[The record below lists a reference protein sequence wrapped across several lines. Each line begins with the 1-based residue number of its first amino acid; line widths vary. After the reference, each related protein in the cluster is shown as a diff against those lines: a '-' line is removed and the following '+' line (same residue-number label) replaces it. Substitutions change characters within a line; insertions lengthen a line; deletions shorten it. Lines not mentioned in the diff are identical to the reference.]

1 MKKNKKL
8 FAILTLVA
16 FMMTLVPA
24 LAFAANETVTA
35 SVTEQNDT
43 TATVVVTA
51 SSDSTLTAEEVT
63 FTLGSDTKV
72 VTADATKTSVS
83 ATFIVTKTDAEQTI
97 AKANIKAQ
105 GASAYPET
113 TATADL
119 KIAANPVLATQA
131 AWTAYKAD
139 TDNDTLFQAFKNAQK
154 ESALTGNDADKAAVV
169 AGCANVGIADAYF
182 DADSAYTILKTD
194 VNKAN
199 LDAFKL
205 AYASVTPAKLAQF
218 TGVEENTLVKIN
230 GTSNLEEVAELIATG
245 TTSGNTGGTSSTDA
259 VDPATSGFG
268 FKYNGLNKN
277 TATKID
283 LAVMFNDAAR
293 HTTSEKANLVIWAE
307 EDGTAGTPTTG
318 FTVYNNGVKAS
329 DATANVNNKLTN
341 AFYITDVTN
350 DSTLQAE
357 FARSG
362 KYTVYAA
369 IVNGTVNGDTAAEAV
384 KNMTKITNGNKSI
397 TINGATANPKDDYRA
412 TVKAGGKTYS
422 YLKDGQ
428 VAETV
433 SVTPNNVAETYV
445 QVTLNSID
453 KDGNMSRLVGKTVN
467 ISTNSANL
475 SADKETATTDY
486 AGAIDFNLS
495 GSREGIYY
503 VYVNCEGFEIQ
514 LKVNVGNTAATYITT
529 ASQPDAPV
537 ALFGGAA
544 DMDIRVDLTDVN
556 GNVVSSSSE
565 TTAPEG
571 AKNAFDAS
579 KKYVSFVT
587 KPTGTILTNDDL
599 SLRYDKDDDNYYVY
613 MNGKTFDKE
622 GSYEIK
628 VVLDNGNFVSVPFE
642 VKRFE
647 TPVSIQLDYEQTT
660 IELAGKSNVPKV
672 KYVDANGTKQDAA
685 KKVTLAGTGYAIS
698 NFATNGQITVKN
710 DEKYVGQTITVT
722 AVDSRYN
729 LTASTT
735 LLVAEEAQGIA
746 FDTTKAQVNVNN
758 KIGFKVV
765 DSNGNTVSLGTNA
778 TVDDVQF
785 VIIEKPEDAKV
796 SAVLSG
802 GSSDLKSKGTAT
814 MALTSNKEGDVKVQ
828 VLVKAT
834 VPASNTS
841 NTTGLVTKYYTG
853 TETFKV
859 TKEIGKGSAVVMTIG
874 SATMVVN
881 DTTVAI
887 DAPAMIKDNRTFVPV
902 RALMEAFGATVDFDA
917 TTNVVTIKADGK
929 TITLTLGSSVLTVG
943 DQAVTMDV
951 AAFATNEGRTMVP
964 VRAIAEAA
972 GYTVEAT
979 YNADGSTAS
988 VVFTK

>member
-24 LAFAANETVTA
+24 LAFAAGESVTA
-35 SVTEQNDT
+35 SITSENNT

-51 SSDSTLTAEEVT
+51 TADTLTAEEFT
-63 FTLGSDTKV
+63 FTLGTATQKV
-72 VTADATKTSVS
+72 LAEATSKTVS
-83 ATFIVTKTDAEQTI
+83 ATFVVAKTSAEQTI
-97 AKANIKAQ
+97 EKANIKAA

-113 TATADL
+113 PAAEDL
-119 KIAANPVLATQA
+119 KIAANPVLATEAAWAAYVDASDNQDKFDTFKKAQA
-131 AWTAYKAD
+131 A
-139 TDNDTLFQAFKNAQK
+139 
-154 ESALTGNDADKAAVV
+154 SALTGSDADKAAVV
-169 AGCANVGIADAYF
+169 AECASVGIAKAYF
-182 DADSAYTILKTD
+182 DANKAYTDLKSN
-194 VNKAN
+194 VNKDN
-199 LDAFKL
+199 LDAYKV
-205 AYASVTPAKLAQF
+205 AYVAVTPAKLAKF
-218 TGVEENTLVKIN
+218 TGVSENTLTKIN
-230 GTSNLEEVAELIATG
+230 ATSNLDEVADLVAG
-245 TTSGNTGGTSSTDA
+245 GSGNNEGGTVSDKA

-268 FKYNGLNKN
+268 FNYNGLNKN
-277 TATKID
+277 VGIQID

-293 HTTSEKANLVIWAE
+293 HTTSDKANLVIWAE
-307 EDGTAGTPTTG
+307 EEGTTGTPTTG
-318 FTVYNNGVKAS
+318 FTVYNNGTPAG
-329 DATANVNNKLTN
+329 DAHTINSTLTN
-341 AFYITDVTN
+341 AYYITDVTN
-350 DSTLQAE
+350 NSALKAE

-369 IVNGTVNGDTAAEAV
+369 IVNGSVNGGTAAEAV

-397 TINGATANPKDDYRA
+397 TINGDTANPKDDYRA

-428 VAETV
+428 VAETI
-433 SVTPNNVAETYV
+433 SVTPNNVADTYV
-445 QVTLNSID
+445 KVTLNSVD

-475 SADKETATTDY
+475 NADKETATTDY

-495 GSREGIYY
+495 GSREGVYY
-503 VYVNCEGFEIQ
+503 VYINCEGFEIQ

-556 GNVVSSSSE
+556 GNVVSSANE

-579 KKYVSFVT
+579 KKYVAFVT

-628 VVLDNGNFVSVPFE
+628 IVLDNGNYVTVPFE

-698 NFATNGQITVKN
+698 NFASNGQITVKN

-729 LTASTT
+729 LTASTN
-735 LLVAEEAQGIA
+735 LLVAEEAQGIT
-746 FDTTKAQVNVNN
+746 FDTTKAQANVNN

-778 TVDDVQF
+778 TIDDVQF
-785 VIIEKPEDAKV
+785 VILEKPEDAKV

-814 MALTSNKEGDVKVQ
+814 MALTSNKEGEVKVQ

-859 TKEIGKGSAVVMTIG
+859 SKEIGKGNAVVMTIG

-902 RALMEAFGATVDFDA
+902 RALMEAFGATVDFDEA
-917 TTNVVTIKADGK
+917 TNVVTIKADGK
-929 TITLTLGSSVLTVG
+929 TITLTLGSSVMTVG

-951 AAFATNEGRTMVP
+951 AAFATTEGRTMVP

-979 YNADGSTAS
+979 SNADGTTAS